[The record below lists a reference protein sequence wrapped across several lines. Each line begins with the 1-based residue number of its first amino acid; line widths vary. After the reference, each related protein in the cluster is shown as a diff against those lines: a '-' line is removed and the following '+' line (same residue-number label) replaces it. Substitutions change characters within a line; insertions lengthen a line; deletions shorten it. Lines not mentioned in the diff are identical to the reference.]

1 MCSITWLVKQLFIKL
16 GWLEESDAGDGCGL
30 PAVKV
35 NYSQQGQ
42 RNERPIVG

>member
-16 GWLEESDAGDGCGL
+16 GWREESDAGDGCGL
-30 PAVKV
+30 PAVTV